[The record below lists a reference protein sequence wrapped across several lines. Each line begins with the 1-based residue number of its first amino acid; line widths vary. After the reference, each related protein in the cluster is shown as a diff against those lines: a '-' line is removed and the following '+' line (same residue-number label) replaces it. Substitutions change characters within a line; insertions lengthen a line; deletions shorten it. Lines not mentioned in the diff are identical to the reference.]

1 MADKKIWLIVGGLA
15 IAGGLIYY
23 FVTKEKEPQPP
34 IPPPPGEVSAQ
45 INSFTISA

>member
-23 FVTKEKEPQPP
+23 FVTKEEPQP
-34 IPPPPGEVSAQ
+34 IPPTPGEVSAQ